1 MGIGVSI
8 FLIAVGLIL
17 ALAVDVNV
25 SGIDINVIGWIL
37 VLVGIV
43 GLAMTALIFAPRR
56 RAVREQTWSATRRC
70 ATGRSCRSGRRATST
85 ELARP
90 SRGWLL
96 RRSVVAVVVRVV
108 LSTLAEWPDPDS
120 GCAGAAGTG

>member
-56 RAVREQTWSATRRC
+56 RAVREQTAVSDAALRDRPVVQERTTRD
-70 ATGRSCRSGRRATST
+70 
-85 ELARP
+85 EY
-90 SRGWLL
+90 
-96 RRSVVAVVVRVV
+96 
-108 LSTLAEWPDPDS
+108 
-120 GCAGAAGTG
+120 